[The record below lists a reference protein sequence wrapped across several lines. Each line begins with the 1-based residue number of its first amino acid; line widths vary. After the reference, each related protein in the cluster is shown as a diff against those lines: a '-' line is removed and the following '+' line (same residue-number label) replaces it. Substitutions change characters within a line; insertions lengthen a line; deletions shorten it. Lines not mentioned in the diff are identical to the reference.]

1 MVDGTNGGDVTGRG
15 SEEGRHLHFG
25 GKVTVYFF
33 SFDFFPPLV
42 EMTEEYKTVRR
53 VNGLGSGTGWKGRL
67 GVDSAGLNTC
77 VWPTSSWKEYVVRD
91 GVGVDWTMKGRGN
104 EAMGQGLPR
113 GYWGDGHR
121 S

>member
-42 EMTEEYKTVRR
+42 EMTEE
-53 VNGLGSGTGWKGRL
+53 
-67 GVDSAGLNTC
+67 
-77 VWPTSSWKEYVVRD
+77 
-91 GVGVDWTMKGRGN
+91 
-104 EAMGQGLPR
+104 
-113 GYWGDGHR
+113 
-121 S
+121 